1 MKIRV
6 KLALLAV
13 SLCALAIAACCTVL
27 IISANGNSVNTA
39 IDGALSE
46 QHCLCSP
53 FKAPS
58 ATHMRTAY
66 RIPRSKALANI
77 CSASIPPGH

>member
-46 QHCLCSP
+46 QHLLVQS
-53 FKAPS
+53 FQS
-58 ATHMRTAY
+58 ALRNTYEDGLSDTTQQSLGKYLFRQ
-66 RIPRSKALANI
+66 
-77 CSASIPPGH
+77 

>member
-46 QHCLCSP
+46 QH
-53 FKAPS
+53 
-58 ATHMRTAY
+58 
-66 RIPRSKALANI
+66 
-77 CSASIPPGH
+77 